1 MSKGIP
7 VTIIGNLTAD
17 PELRTIASG
26 ASVVNFTIAQTDRSY
41 NKQSQQY
48 EDGDTVFLRCS
59 AWRQLA
65 INITQSLT
73 KGMPVIAH
81 GGLSQRSYQTQSGE
95 NRTVM
100 ELQVDSIGPNLTAS
114 TAVVTRTKRGET
126 PAHSAPSAPVSNF
139 VPPDTDM
146 NQDPDFSGFAA

>member
-17 PELRTIASG
+17 PELRSIASG
-26 ASVVNFTIAQTDRSY
+26 VSVVNFTIAQTDRAY

-48 EDGDTVFLRCS
+48 EDGDTVFMRCS

-65 INITQSLT
+65 INISQSLV

-95 NRTVM
+95 NRTVV
-100 ELQVDSIGPNLTAS
+100 ELQVDSIGPNLTAA

-126 PAHSAPSAPVSNF
+126 PAYSAPSAPVSGF
-139 VPPDTDM
+139 APTDM
-146 NQDPDFSGFAA
+146 AANQDPDFSGFMA